1 MPDICM
7 GELYHPVRIFG
18 HLGVTKAGGAV
29 NRDRQGPGE
38 SFARPLVCPGLVV
51 EMGGVEPP
59 SRNFRDGYTT
69 GIVETLCFA
78 AGTVLDYLPWTLVG

>member
-1 MPDICM
+1 MAGARSPRA
-7 GELYHPVRIFG
+7 GRIMRPA
-18 HLGVTKAGGAV
+18 LGYPS
-29 NRDRQGPGE
+29 QW
-38 SFARPLVCPGLVV
+38 V

-59 SRNFRDGYTT
+59 SRNFRDGYAT